1 MVDNIINNIYHM
13 EINLQNDTS
22 IPVTNREIVQEDAL
36 NIALKNKRCGLGIS
50 MGVGKTRIAI
60 EHLYSNYHSVITAL
74 VVIPKLSIKDAWE
87 EELNI
92 KTKYNHL
99 ADHITFTTYL
109 SLNKHNPNDYD
120 IVYLDECHS
129 LKESHETFLSQFK
142 GKILGLTG
150 TPPKNRSSE
159 KGKMVQKYCP
169 MLYLFDVDSATESKI
184 LNDYKIIIHELEL
197 SKLPS
202 LKKKN
207 KKGGF
212 WYTSEQKD
220 YNYVTSRCME
230 AQTQK
235 QIQFARIMR
244 MRALMDYT
252 SKESYVKSM
261 IQNMSG
267 KCIVFANTQKQADRI
282 CKHSYHS
289 QNPKSEENLELF
301 SDGRIDKLSCVLQL
315 SEGVTIPNLKQGII
329 MHAYGNE
336 RKTAQRIGRLLRL
349 NPSETATCHIL
360 CYKNTQDERWIEN
373 ALKSFDSSK
382 VNYYNPLTR

>member
-1 MVDNIINNIYHM
+1 R
-13 EINLQNDTS
+13 L
-22 IPVTNREIVQEDAL
+22 
-36 NIALKNKRCGLGIS
+36 
-50 MGVGKTRIAI
+50 
-60 EHLYSNYHSVITAL
+60 
-74 VVIPKLSIKDAWE
+74 
-87 EELNI
+87 
-92 KTKYNHL
+92 
-99 ADHITFTTYL
+99 
-109 SLNKHNPNDYD
+109 
-120 IVYLDECHS
+120 
-129 LKESHETFLSQFK
+129 
-142 GKILGLTG
+142 
-150 TPPKNRSSE
+150 
-159 KGKMVQKYCP
+159 VQKYCP
-169 MLYLFDVDSATESKI
+169 MKYLFNVDKATDSKI
-184 LNDYKIIIHELEL
+184 LNDYKIIVHELEL
-197 SKLPS
+197 SKLPT

-207 KKGGF
+207 KAGGF
-212 WYTSEQKD
+212 WYTSEKKD
-220 YNYVTSRCME
+220 YDYVTSRCRD

-261 IQNMSG
+261 ISNIST

-349 NPSETATCHIL
+349 NPTETAVCHIL
-360 CYKNTQDERWIEN
+360 CYKGTQDERWVDQ
-373 ALKSFDSSK
+373 ALNSFDSNK
-382 VNYYNPLTR
+382 IQRYNPLNR